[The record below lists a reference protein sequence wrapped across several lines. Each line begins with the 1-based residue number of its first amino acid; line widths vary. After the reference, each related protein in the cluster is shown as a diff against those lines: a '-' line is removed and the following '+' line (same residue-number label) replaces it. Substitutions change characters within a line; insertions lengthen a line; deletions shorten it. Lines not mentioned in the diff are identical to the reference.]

1 MKLRKLISGVAVVTA
16 AASFATAAS
25 ATLAVVPQDGHF
37 RSGTGMWM
45 PILFSDGTKD
55 TSEKDATDYGIDLY
69 NIGSV
74 VVTMKSSAPEY
85 FEGSF
90 GGGIILSTA
99 GTSHNWNSKEYWG
112 VIDEDKEIDTLNAD
126 APVQFKKIGDNLY
139 EGVMLVDDS
148 NCVPTNEDV
157 HLVQLAIQEWGQ
169 EMDDMVVVSCVVK
182 DKDGN
187 EMISFDANG
196 KASLPLLDGSE
207 APAEEETPADTEAP
221 AEEPAEEEDTAPAEE
236 EDEDVASDDE
246 EDDDVAADEEAP
258 AEEEKPATEDK
269 PAAGNVDAATDS
281 SKGSPDTG
289 VADVAAVAGLA
300 IVAAGAVIV
309 SKKRK

>member
-1 MKLRKLISGVAVVTA
+1 MKLRKLISGVAAVAVA

-45 PILFSDGTKD
+45 PILYSDGTKD

-148 NCVPTNEDV
+148 NCVPANEDV

-182 DKDGN
+182 DKAGN

-196 KASLPLLDGSE
+196 KASLPLLDGSA
-207 APAEEETPADTEAP
+207 APAEEETPAETEAP
-221 AEEPAEEEDTAPAEE
+221 ADEAPAEE
-236 EDEDVASDDE
+236 ED
-246 EDDDVAADEEAP
+246 AADEDAAP
-258 AEEEKPATEDK
+258 ADDEDADTDDTAPVEEEKPAKEDK

-289 VADVAAVAGLA
+289 VADVAVVAGLA
-300 IVAAGAVIV
+300 IVAAGAVVV